1 MRTFL
6 RPATSGGATTGAC
19 TVTERG
25 GRRDRLAI
33 RRGAAKTRLIT
44 VCVLRFVLPF
54 CGDTLRGTPWAIG
67 SGGWQ
72 WGGPLPRR
80 QSCFSG
86 KPGDQASNYGR
97 TALQRFAMLLR
108 HG

>member
-25 GRRDRLAI
+25 GRRERLAI
-33 RRGAAKTRLIT
+33 RRGAAETRLIT

-54 CGDTLRGTPWAIG
+54 CGDTLRGTPWTIG

-72 WGGPLPRR
+72 WEWPLPRR
-80 QSCFSG
+80 HSHSSVKRWG
-86 KPGDQASNYGR
+86 QASKYAC
-97 TALQRFAMLLR
+97 TAVQR
-108 HG
+108 